1 MFKPG
6 RIIGSLVLVIALLA
20 GGVLLGQRLAKEEPP
35 VITAELIENRLE
47 QITELGTV
55 NYHYK
60 NMGQFEDDSKVY
72 GFTLPFTSKK
82 FILAYSGE
90 VKAGVDLRGLKV
102 DVSGEKITIGM
113 PEAEILSH
121 EIDES
126 SITVFDEKSSLFNPI
141 KIEDMTT
148 FQTSQKEEIENEV
161 IEKGLL
167 TQASESAKEII
178 RSMFM
183 LDSEMFEG
191 YQIIIK

>member
-6 RIIGSLVLVIALLA
+6 RIIGALVLVIALLA
-20 GGVLLGQRLAKEEPP
+20 GGVVLGQRLAKEEPP

-47 QITELGTV
+47 QISELGTV
-55 NYHYK
+55 SYHYK
-60 NMGQFEDDSKVY
+60 NMGQFEDDNKVY

-82 FILAYSGE
+82 FIIAYSGE
-90 VKAGVDLRGLKV
+90 VKAGVDLSELKV
-102 DVSGEKITIGM
+102 DVSGEKITIEM

-148 FQTSQKEEIENEV
+148 FQTGQKEEIENEV

>member
-102 DVSGEKITIGM
+102 DVSGEKITIEM